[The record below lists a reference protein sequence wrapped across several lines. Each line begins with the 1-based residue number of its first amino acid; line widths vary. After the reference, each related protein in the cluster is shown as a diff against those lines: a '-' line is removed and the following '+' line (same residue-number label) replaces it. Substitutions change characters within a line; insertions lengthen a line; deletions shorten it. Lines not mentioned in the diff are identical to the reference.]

1 MPQRDE
7 RPKYTKDEDIDDTYK
22 EDFFSPGGMKL
33 EDLEEPRDKIVEKV
47 IVKQKQAIPR
57 EDEDVATVKR
67 TDSDII
73 GSIFDR
79 VNFIEQRITD
89 IRENIDIRKNL
100 NESMLIEIDEDI
112 KDKRSMLGQAVDM
125 DERRNIM
132 LDISLLRREKRNEQ
146 VRFWK
151 DMYELSAELREL
163 MERLEVESKIVG
175 MFEEINPNRAE
186 VPDTFPKK
194 ESAKKEATKK
204 K

>member
-1 MPQRDE
+1 MFDE
-7 RPKYTKDEDIDDTYK
+7 RPKYTKDEEEDDTYK

-33 EDLEEPRDKIVEKV
+33 EDLEEGPEKVVEKV

-57 EDEDVATVKR
+57 EDEDVTTVKR

-79 VNFIEQRITD
+79 VNFIEQRIAD
-89 IRENIDIRKNL
+89 IRENIDIRKGL

-112 KDKRSMLGQAVDM
+112 RDKRTMLGQAVDM

-163 MERLEVESKIVG
+163 MERLEVESKIVR
-175 MFEEINPNRAE
+175 MFEEINPKKDVLEKAQ
-186 VPDTFPKK
+186 KK
-194 ESAKKEATKK
+194 EPAKKK
-204 K
+204 

>member
-1 MPQRDE
+1 MDE
-7 RPKYTKDEDIDDTYK
+7 RPKYTKDEEEDETYK

-33 EDLEEPRDKIVEKV
+33 EDLEEEPEKIVEKV

-57 EDEDVATVKR
+57 EDEDVTTVRR

-89 IRENIDIRKNL
+89 IRENMEIRKSL
-100 NESMLIEIDEDI
+100 NQSMLVEIDEDI
-112 KDKRSMLGQAVDM
+112 KDKKSMLGQAVDM

-151 DMYELSAELREL
+151 DMYELNAELREL
-163 MERLEVESKIVG
+163 IERLEVESKIVG
-175 MFEEINPNRAE
+175 MFDDINPKKDILEKAE
-186 VPDTFPKK
+186 KK
-194 ESAKKEATKK
+194 EPAKKRK
-204 K
+204 

>member
-1 MPQRDE
+1 MIDE
-7 RPKYTKDEDIDDTYK
+7 RPKYTKDEEEDETYK
-22 EDFFSPGGMKL
+22 EDFFSPGGMRL
-33 EDLEEPRDKIVEKV
+33 EDLEEPPEKVVEKV

-57 EDEDVATVKR
+57 EDEDVTTVKR

-89 IRENIDIRKNL
+89 IRENIDIRKGL

-112 KDKRSMLGQAVDM
+112 KDKRTMLGQAVDM

-151 DMYELSAELREL
+151 DMYELNAELREL
-163 MERLEVESKIVG
+163 MERLEVESKIVS
-175 MFEEINPNRAE
+175 MFDSINPVKQA
-186 VPDTFPKK
+186 DKATPKK
-194 ESAKKEATKK
+194 EPEKKEPAKKKK
-204 K
+204 

>member
-1 MPQRDE
+1 MPKMDE
-7 RPKYTKDEDIDDTYK
+7 RPKYTKDEDLDETYK

-33 EDLEEPRDKIVEKV
+33 EDLEEPREKIIEKV

-57 EDEDVATVKR
+57 EDEDVTTVKR

-89 IRENIDIRKNL
+89 IRENIDIRKGL

-112 KDKRSMLGQAVDM
+112 KDKKSILVQAVDM

-163 MERLEVESKIVG
+163 MERFEVESKIVN
-175 MFEEINPNRAE
+175 MFEEINPKKVE
-186 VPDTFPKK
+186 VPDTSQKK
-194 ESAKKEATKK
+194 EPEKK

>member
-1 MPQRDE
+1 MMDE
-7 RPKYTKDEDIDDTYK
+7 RPKYTKDEDIDDVYND
-22 EDFFSPGGMKL
+22 ELSQVGMKL
-33 EDLEEPRDKIVEKV
+33 EDLDKEPEKIVEKIV
-47 IVKQKQAIPR
+47 VKQKQAIPR
-57 EDEDVATVKR
+57 DDEDITSVRR

-89 IRENIDIRKNL
+89 IRENIDIRKSL
-100 NESMLIEIDEDI
+100 NESMTSEIAEDI
-112 KDKRSMLGQAVDM
+112 KEKKSMLGQAVDM

-163 MERLEVESKIVG
+163 MERLEVESKIVN
-175 MFEEINPNRAE
+175 MFDDINPKKAAE
-186 VPDTFPKK
+186 ILNEKPKATPKK
-194 ESAKKEATKK
+194 SK
-204 K
+204 

>member
-1 MPQRDE
+1 MFDE
-7 RPKYTKDEDIDDTYK
+7 RPKYTKDEEEDDTYK

-33 EDLEEPRDKIVEKV
+33 EDLEEGPEKVVEKV

-57 EDEDVATVKR
+57 EDEDVTTVKR

-79 VNFIEQRITD
+79 VNFIEQRIAD
-89 IRENIDIRKNL
+89 IRENIDIRKGL
-100 NESMLIEIDEDI
+100 NESMLIEIDDDI
-112 KDKRSMLGQAVDM
+112 RDKRTMLGQAVDM

-163 MERLEVESKIVG
+163 MERLEVESKIVR
-175 MFEEINPNRAE
+175 MFEEINPKKDVLEKAQ
-186 VPDTFPKK
+186 KK
-194 ESAKKEATKK
+194 EPAKKK
-204 K
+204 